1 MRFPDSHVTLRGIAA
16 SMLAAS
22 LLFGTTGCCKA
33 TFINPAVVPGETHEE
48 WTDFFIVGL
57 VGKEEF
63 DVREF
68 CPGEAAKVATGGNFL
83 TGLVTVVTLGIYAP
97 RKVYVTCAAGPAVV
111 PGAMP
116 TALPPGFAP
125 QPTMP
130 ASPPAA
136 TPPGQPANPSPLPP
150 PAASPGG
157 AP

>member
-1 MRFPDSHVTLRGIAA
+1 MRFPYSNLPLRGIATSA
-16 SMLAAS
+16 LVAS
-22 LLFGTTGCCKA
+22 LLLGTNGCYKA

-83 TGLVTVVTLGIYAP
+83 TDLVTVVTLGIYAP
-97 RKVYVTCAAGPAVV
+97 RKVYVTCAAGPMPV

-116 TALPPGFAP
+116 TALPPGFSP
-125 QPTMP
+125 QPAMP
-130 ASPPAA
+130 APPPTA
-136 TPPGQPANPSPLPP
+136 TPPGQPPNTSPLPASP
-150 PAASPGG
+150 ASPGG